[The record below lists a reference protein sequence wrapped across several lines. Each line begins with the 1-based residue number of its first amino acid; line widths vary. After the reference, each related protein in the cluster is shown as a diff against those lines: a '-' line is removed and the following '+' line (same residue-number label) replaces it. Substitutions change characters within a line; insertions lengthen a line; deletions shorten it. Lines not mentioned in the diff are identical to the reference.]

1 MSPRLFIFVK
11 MIPSYRQF
19 SPKRT
24 FCTTQHLSCV
34 SKQMKAAACLK
45 EAPWPRPRASCL
57 TLHNSIPA
65 DYQHFVWEL
74 FNQLLNQRLLSVEI
88 KSTIQHF

>member
-11 MIPSYRQF
+11 MIPSYRQV

-34 SKQMKAAACLK
+34 SKQMKAERVLRK
-45 EAPWPRPRASCL
+45 
-57 TLHNSIPA
+57 
-65 DYQHFVWEL
+65 
-74 FNQLLNQRLLSVEI
+74 RLGPDLGR
-88 KSTIQHF
+88 HA